1 MQNVEIDDNNV
12 IYKDVV
18 IIGEYTR
25 CTSWILSGNLIA
37 R

>member
-1 MQNVEIDDNNV
+1 MQNVFEIDDNNV

-25 CTSWILSGNLIA
+25 CTSWTLSRNL
-37 R
+37 